1 MKDLINATLV
11 TLIQTMPASKLKDA
25 VRYALTTGGK
35 RFRPLLIL
43 TILESYG
50 VDPKPFVDI
59 ACSLELIH
67 AYSLIHD
74 DLPAMD
80 DDTIRHGQP
89 TVHIKFD
96 EATAILAGDGLLTH
110 AFSVVA
116 HNPNINAEQKV
127 KIVQILA
134 DNAGLEGMVYGQHLD
149 LEGEKKKLTF
159 DELKTLSLHKTGKL
173 LRAACEMGA
182 VLAEVDSV
190 VRWGEIGENLG
201 IMFQIQDDILEV
213 TTSETQRGKSA
224 SDVLLEKATF
234 VSQLGLEHAKKLVDQ
249 YYKTIQSSLKKTG
262 FKSDRVTTLI
272 ETIYRRKV

>member
-1 MKDLINATLV
+1 MKDLINETLL
-11 TLIQTMPASKLKDA
+11 TLIRPMPASKLKDA
-25 VRYALTTGGK
+25 IRYALTAGGK

-50 VDPKPFVDI
+50 IDPKPYVEV

-80 DDTIRHGQP
+80 DDTMRHGVP
-89 TVHIKFD
+89 TVHIQFD

-110 AFSVVA
+110 AFSVVS
-116 HNPNINAEQKV
+116 HHPRLTPQQKV
-127 KIVQILA
+127 QIVQILA

-149 LEGEKKKLTF
+149 LEGEKKKLTL

-173 LRAACEMGA
+173 LRAACEIGA
-182 VLAEVDSV
+182 VLGSIDQVR
-190 VRWGEIGENLG
+190 RWGDIGEAVG
-201 IMFQIQDDILEV
+201 IMFQIQDDIIEV
-213 TTSETQRGKSA
+213 TTSEKQRGKSA

-234 VSQLGLEHAKKLVDQ
+234 VSQLGLEPAKKLVDH
-249 YYKTIQSSLKKTG
+249 YYQSIKRSLSKTGLKK
-262 FKSDRVTTLI
+262 DNVTHLI
-272 ETIYRRKV
+272 ETIYRRNL